1 MEKVAGNEKSCSKC
15 EKLPKS
21 CRATCGR
28 PEELNGAKEI
38 EITRGTC
45 VKKDASKPSLYYS
58 MCKVSSAYVLKYSET
73 NIKSYI

>member
-1 MEKVAGNEKSCSKC
+1 MEKVAGNEKSCSEY

-21 CRATCGR
+21 CRATCGK

-45 VKKDASKPSLYYS
+45 VINHHKKGASKPPFILLY
-58 MCKVSSAYVLKYSET
+58 V
-73 NIKSYI
+73 